1 MKRHSSAGGKPVKTR
16 RRKTVA
22 SKRRNAPKVT
32 ASRRS
37 SLGGKDKKI
46 ALLTR
51 ERDEALEQQ
60 AATSEVLGVIS
71 NSRGDL
77 KPVFDAMLSNAVH
90 LCEAR
95 FGNLL
100 LFDGSAMQMVARHN
114 APRAFEE
121 MRRRD
126 PLIPLAQSILGVL
139 VRTHKLVHVHDL
151 AAEEPYANSPLAKVA
166 GARTALVVPMLRGDE
181 LIGAI
186 NRSSR
191 SPTGKWTCL
200 RTLPAKRSLPSRMRD
215 C

>member
-126 PLIPLAQSILGVL
+126 PLFLW
-139 VRTHKLVHVHDL
+139 R
-151 AAEEPYANSPLAKVA
+151 
-166 GARTALVVPMLRGDE
+166 
-181 LIGAI
+181 
-186 NRSSR
+186 NRSSVF
-191 SPTGKWTCL
+191 SLEPTNWFTSTIS
-200 RTLPAKRSLPSRMRD
+200 RQRSLTPTRLWRRLLAHEPR
-215 C
+215 